1 LTFIRYIGYWFRI
14 GTVVKPDKRQPIDE
28 DGPDEL
34 TAEIGRNLRRHRMRR
49 GLSLERLA
57 QLSGVSRSMLGQIE
71 LSQSTPTIKT
81 LWRISGALKVP
92 FAALLSDGARSGTRL
107 LSLAESKTLTSQD
120 GTFSSRALFP
130 FDAER
135 RVEFYELRL
144 APKSAEHAEAHAP
157 GTRENLVVAQGALAL
172 TAGGEQLRLST
183 GDAIVFEADV
193 PHVYENPGTT
203 PTVMYLVISY
213 AQEVSG

>member
-1 LTFIRYIGYWFRI
+1 
-14 GTVVKPDKRQPIDE
+14 VVKPNKGQPFDD

-34 TAEIGRNLRRHRMRR
+34 TAEIGRNLRRQRMRR

-57 QLSGVSRSMLGQIE
+57 QISGVSRSMLGQIE

-92 FAALLSDGARSGTRL
+92 FAALLSDGARGGTRL

-135 RVEFYELRL
+135 RIEFYELRL
-144 APKSAEHAEAHAP
+144 APKSAEHADAHTP
-157 GTRENLVVAQGALAL
+157 GTRENLVVAQGALTL
-172 TAGGEQLRLST
+172 TASGEQHRLST

-213 AQEVSG
+213 AQEVAG

>member
-1 LTFIRYIGYWFRI
+1 MG
-14 GTVVKPDKRQPIDE
+14 KPDDKRPLDE

-34 TAEIGRNLRRHRMRR
+34 TAEIGRNLRRHRVRR

-57 QLSGVSRSMLGQIE
+57 QISGVSRSMLGQIE
-71 LSQSTPTIKT
+71 LRQSTPTIKT

-92 FAALLSDGARSGTRL
+92 FAALLSDGVRGGTRL
-107 LSLAESKTLTSQD
+107 LAAAESKTLTSQD

-135 RVEFYELRL
+135 SIEFYELRL
-144 APKSAEHAEAHAP
+144 APRSAEQAEPHAP

-172 TAGGEQLRLST
+172 TAGGEQHQLT
-183 GDAIVFEADV
+183 AGDAIVFEADV
-193 PHVYENPGTT
+193 PHVYANPGSV

-213 AQEVSG
+213 AKEVAG